1 MTCMAELNGEL
12 PVEGT
17 YRQHLIDQLRDD
29 DDDDD
34 DDDEGVYV
42 KKLETCSR
50 QWLIGS

>member
-17 YRQHLIDQLRDD
+17 YRQHLIDQLRDS

-34 DDDEGVYV
+34 DDDESVSNVYESV
-42 KKLETCSR
+42 REEA
-50 QWLIGS
+50 